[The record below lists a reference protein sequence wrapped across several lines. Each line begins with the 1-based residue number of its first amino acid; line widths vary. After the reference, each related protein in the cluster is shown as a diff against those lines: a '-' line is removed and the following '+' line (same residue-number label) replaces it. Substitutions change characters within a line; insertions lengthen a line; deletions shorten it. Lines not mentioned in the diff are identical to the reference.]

1 MTRLATTTAARL
13 RKALERRG
21 FSPVRRKGSHVFM
34 RHPDGRGAVV
44 PEHRPGVDIGRG
56 LLVRIARDVGLSPEE
71 LAA

>member
-13 RKALERRG
+13 KKALERHG

-34 RHPDGRGAVV
+34 RHPDGRGAVL
-44 PEHRPGVDIGRG
+44 PEHRPGADIGRG
-56 LLVRIARDVGLSPEE
+56 LLARIARDVGLNPED